1 MNIYAFQYCTYTE
14 YVAAKDRKKAIEYY
28 SDIHRDYRELTPK
41 PYVYKLSEAEIIDLQ
56 IDTRNIYEPIIIV
69 VDELNE

>member
-1 MNIYAFQYCTYTE
+1 MNIYAFSYCTYIE
-14 YVAAKDRKKAIEYY
+14 YVAAKDRKQAIEYY

-56 IDTRNIYEPIIIV
+56 IDTRNIYEPQIVV
-69 VDELNE
+69 VDEPNE

>member
-14 YVAAKDRKKAIEYY
+14 YVAAKDRKQAMKYY
-28 SDIHRDYRELTPK
+28 SSIHMDFEKLTPK

-69 VDELNE
+69 VDEPNE

>member
-1 MNIYAFQYCTYTE
+1 MNIYAFAYCTYTE
-14 YVAAKDRKKAIEYY
+14 YVAAKDRKQAIEYY

-56 IDTRNIYEPIIIV
+56 IDTRNIYEPQIV
-69 VDELNE
+69 VDEPNT

>member
-14 YVAAKDRKKAIEYY
+14 YVAAKYRKQAIEYY
-28 SDIHRDYRELTPK
+28 SSIHMDFEKLTPK

-69 VDELNE
+69 VDEPNE